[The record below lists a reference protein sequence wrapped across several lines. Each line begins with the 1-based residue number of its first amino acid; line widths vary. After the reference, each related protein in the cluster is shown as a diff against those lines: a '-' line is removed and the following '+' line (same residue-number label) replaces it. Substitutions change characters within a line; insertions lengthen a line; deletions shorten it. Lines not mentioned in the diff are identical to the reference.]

1 MFTGIVEITGTV
13 KSLHQDS
20 SGAQIEIAAGFNDLA
35 LGESIAVNGACL
47 TVTRILKDG
56 FAADLSR
63 ETLEST
69 TLKAFRSGQAVNLER
84 ALRLG
89 DRLGGHLVAGHV
101 DCRGRVEQIIKGS
114 QGATIEVS
122 TDSKY
127 LKYIIPKGSVA
138 VDGISLTPFSIT
150 GTTFQCA
157 IVPQTYAETTLAQWA
172 AGDPVNLEFD
182 ILGKYVAEAIARDHA
197 H

>member
-1 MFTGIVEITGTV
+1 VFTGIIEITGTV
-13 KSLHQDS
+13 KALDLK
-20 SGAQIEIAAGFNDLA
+20 SGGAEMEIAAGFKDLVS
-35 LGESIAVNGACL
+35 GESIAVNGACL
-47 TVTRILKDG
+47 TVTRVLKDG

-69 TLKAFRSGQAVNLER
+69 TLKAFRPGQAVNLER

-101 DCRGRVEQIIKGS
+101 DCRGRVEQVIKGS
-114 QGATIEVS
+114 QGATIEIS

-138 VDGISLTPFSIT
+138 VDGISLTVARKTVRGFQAAVIPYTWKTTNLQGIKT
-150 GTTFQCA
+150 G
-157 IVPQTYAETTLAQWA
+157 
-172 AGDPVNLEFD
+172 DRVNLELD
-182 ILGKYVAEAIARDHA
+182 QMAKYVESILNSRT
-197 H
+197 